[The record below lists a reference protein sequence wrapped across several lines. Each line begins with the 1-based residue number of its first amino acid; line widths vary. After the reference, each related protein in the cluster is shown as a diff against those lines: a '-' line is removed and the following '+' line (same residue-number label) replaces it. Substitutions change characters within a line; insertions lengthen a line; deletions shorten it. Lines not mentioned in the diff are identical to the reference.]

1 MQLTLLYVCRM
12 FKGGIFKPNDENV
25 VHFYFEKPGF
35 PSGLFKKVGMSA
47 VIVILL
53 FLGLEKKGR
62 SLSHT
67 HLHGE
72 NNSLQSAFYTDWL

>member
-1 MQLTLLYVCRM
+1 MTLLYICRM

-47 VIVILL
+47 DGAGLNANCGL
-53 FLGLEKKGR
+53 RFLGLE
-62 SLSHT
+62 
-67 HLHGE
+67 
-72 NNSLQSAFYTDWL
+72 NN

>member
-1 MQLTLLYVCRM
+1 M

-47 VIVILL
+47 DMAVKNADCRLL
-53 FLGLEKKGR
+53 FLGLE
-62 SLSHT
+62 
-67 HLHGE
+67 
-72 NNSLQSAFYTDWL
+72 NNGIIVIMYSFAW